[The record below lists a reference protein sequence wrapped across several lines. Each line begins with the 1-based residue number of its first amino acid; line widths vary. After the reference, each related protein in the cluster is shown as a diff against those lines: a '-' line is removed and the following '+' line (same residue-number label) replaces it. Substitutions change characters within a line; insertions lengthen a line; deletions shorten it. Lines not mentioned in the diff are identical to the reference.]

1 MYVRKCQKKLGFPIW
16 CPVFQVPWMI
26 LRFTI
31 SCQKVASE
39 WISSKNLKWFVE
51 FLVVPKVQSWKSFDL
66 DVFWKIFASPSSD
79 SQGKF
84 LKGFTCKLFLQLP
97 IGAHNAAVW
106 CTHQVYFRFSLFF
119 ASFHHQISSFP
130 HHIFFISRTICFGH
144 TTICFS
150 SHFPNTVL
158 WHISKELECNLTKYS
173 LLSFIYWAK
182 FYFIRFQGILTDDM
196 KNVWVYLWPQCQSN

>member
-1 MYVRKCQKKLGFPIW
+1 MWSFLWFPKFSLGNLLTSTYSEKY
-16 CPVFQVPWMI
+16 
-26 LRFTI
+26 LRRHLRIHRESSQRVSLINFFAT
-31 SCQKVASE
+31 SC
-39 WISSKNLKWFVE
+39 
-51 FLVVPKVQSWKSFDL
+51 
-66 DVFWKIFASPSSD
+66 
-79 SQGKF
+79 
-84 LKGFTCKLFLQLP
+84 

-173 LLSFIYWAK
+173 LLSFIYTDTNRWHEK
-182 FYFIRFQGILTDDM
+182 CLSIPLTA
-196 KNVWVYLWPQCQSN
+196 VPE

>member
-66 DVFWKIFASPSSD
+66 NVVWKIFASPSSD

-84 LKGFTCKLFLQLP
+84 LKGFTYKLFCNLRYELITLRCDVP
-97 IGAHNAAVW
+97 IKFILDFH
-106 CTHQVYFRFSLFF
+106 
-119 ASFHHQISSFP
+119 SFLLHSTIKFLHFPITFSSFP
-130 HHIFFISRTICFGH
+130 RQYALVTQQFASVLISPTLFCG
-144 TTICFS
+144 T
-150 SHFPNTVL
+150 FP
-158 WHISKELECNLTKYS
+158 
-173 LLSFIYWAK
+173 
-182 FYFIRFQGILTDDM
+182 
-196 KNVWVYLWPQCQSN
+196 KN